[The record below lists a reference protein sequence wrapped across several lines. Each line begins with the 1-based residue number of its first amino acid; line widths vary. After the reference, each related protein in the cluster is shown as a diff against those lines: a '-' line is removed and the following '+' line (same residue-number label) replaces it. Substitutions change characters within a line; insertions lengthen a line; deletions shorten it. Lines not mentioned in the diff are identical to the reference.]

1 MISRINRTGRQRI
14 RKSDVELKL
23 RTVENQDAPIVDL
36 ELQLASYGFP
46 ESAYVRAEA
55 WRGHAVQRWDYGTV
69 GNLRQPSEDRR
80 RLTDVPPSARFRVFV
95 VAADGSGMLLGH
107 VSNLMPELPLNSRLP
122 LEERDLGEVV
132 WRVDF
137 DGEDGS
143 PVLLVNRNVA
153 GISDAVRHDPAF
165 RSLVMPEVFRTIL
178 TRMVLIDRADPDDN
192 DGPWADWFDVARAY
206 LPTQEP
212 PSPAGTVDASET
224 ADAHDA
230 HQWIDAVVGTFAD
243 KPLNAATAFGKALS

>member
-14 RKSDVELKL
+14 RKSDIELKL
-23 RTVENQDAPIVDL
+23 HTAKNQDTPIVDL

-69 GNLRQPSEDRR
+69 GNPRQPSEDQR
-80 RLTDVPPSARFRVFV
+80 RLTDVPQSARFRVFV
-95 VAADGSGMLLGH
+95 AAADGSGMLLGH
-107 VSNLMPELPLNSRLP
+107 VSNLTPELPLNSRLP
-122 LEERDLGEVV
+122 LEEGDLGEEV
-132 WRVDF
+132 WRIDF
-137 DGEDGS
+137 DGEDGN
-143 PVLLVNRNVA
+143 PVLLVNRNVT
-153 GISDAVRHDPAF
+153 GISEVVRHDPTF

-192 DGPWADWFDVARAY
+192 EGPWAAWFDVARAY
-206 LPTQEP
+206 LPAQEP
-212 PSPAGTVDASET
+212 PSPAGAVDASESV
-224 ADAHDA
+224 DAHDA
-230 HQWIDAVVGTFAD
+230 NHWIDAVVGAFAD

>member
-1 MISRINRTGRQRI
+1 MISRINRTERKRI
-14 RKSDVELKL
+14 LKRDIELKL
-23 RTVENQDAPIVDL
+23 RAAEDEDAPIFDL
-36 ELQLASYGFP
+36 DMQLGDYDFP

-69 GNLRQPSEDRR
+69 GNMRQPSDARR

-95 VAADGSGMLLGH
+95 VAADGSGKLLGH
-107 VSNLMPELPLNSRLP
+107 ASNLMPELPLNSRLP

-137 DGEDGS
+137 DGEDGN

-153 GISDAVRHDPAF
+153 GISEAVRHDPTF
-165 RSLVMPEVFRTIL
+165 RSLVMPEVFRSIL
-178 TRMVLIDRADPDDN
+178 TRMVLIDRADPADTE
-192 DGPWADWFDVARAY
+192 GPWADWFDLARAY
-206 LPTQEP
+206 LPTEEP
-212 PSPAGTVDASET
+212 PSPPTVDASET
-224 ADAHDA
+224 GDAHDA
-230 HQWIDAVVGTFAD
+230 HQWIDAVVSALAD